1 MLERTYSL
9 ASHSRLE
16 DAEGRFSLV
25 GAYPLQVVALNESA
39 WILLHR
45 LRPGTPLADL
55 LEPVDPGA
63 VRYLEQ
69 MTAQGLLTVEYRL
82 IPSSRTPHIDVVIPV
97 YENPVGLSRCL
108 AALENQ
114 TYPRERYRIT
124 VVDDGSSPPLHRS
137 PNAHGGEVGGK
148 ESPGNFTENIAGNIA
163 GNSLRWLRLE
173 ENRGPAS
180 ARNAGAAVVA
190 NCTAGIADG
199 TAVIADGTAG
209 GAERDPAPILAFVDS
224 DAVPEPGW
232 LAHLAALLETPD
244 LAAAAG
250 AILPLDAKSLLG
262 AYEGAC
268 SSLYLGEA
276 AGPAGRP
283 GLPIS
288 YLPSCNLGIRR
299 AVFHELGGFREGWR
313 FGEDV
318 DLSWRLSD
326 AGHGMF
332 YHPASGVAH
341 QYRTGAGGFLQRK
354 RCYARS
360 EAALRKLHPAR
371 FDPVTEK
378 KAALGLILAG
388 FALWSGQALP
398 FLAGVAMV
406 VIHAGWKFRG
416 KLQAAR
422 PRPPSWNPAMIL
434 GAALRGGGGGLLHL
448 ARRSLR
454 MSALFLVL
462 GAIVIPSLWPL
473 PATVF
478 ALGICGEWLS
488 RHPNIPWRIFLT
500 GTVLENLAYSLG
512 WLEGMLGSIRVPRN
526 HRPWVHKSS
535 WGEGPPGNGGGGKA
549 INSNGDAPSHAKP
562 GPTP

>member
-9 ASHSRLE
+9 APHSRLE
-16 DAEGRFSLV
+16 KREDRFSLL
-25 GAYPLQVVALNESA
+25 GGYPLQVLVLNESA
-39 WILLHR
+39 WILLNR

-55 LEPVDPGA
+55 LEPVDPGT

-69 MTAQGLLTVEYRL
+69 MTAQGLLTAAYRL
-82 IPSSRTPHIDVVIPV
+82 IPPSSIPNIAVVIPV

-124 VVDDGSSPPLHRS
+124 VVDDGSSPPLPMAPTAPTVPTVPTIQGRED
-137 PNAHGGEVGGK
+137 GVK
-148 ESPGNFTENIAGNIA
+148 ESEGNFAGKKV
-163 GNSLRWLRLE
+163 RWLRLE

-180 ARNAGAAVVA
+180 ARNAGAA
-190 NCTAGIADG
+190 GS
-199 TAVIADGTAG
+199 AG
-209 GAERDPAPILAFVDS
+209 GAEESPAPILAFVDS
-224 DAVPEPGW
+224 DTVPEPGW

-250 AILPLDAKSLLG
+250 AILPLDARSLLG

-276 AGPAGRP
+276 AGPAGRL

-288 YLPSCNLGIRR
+288 YLPSCNLAIRR
-299 AVFHELGGFREGWR
+299 AVFHEMGGFREGWR

-360 EAALRKLHPAR
+360 EAALRKLHPGR
-371 FDPVTEK
+371 FDAMTEK

-388 FALWSGQALP
+388 FALLSGQILP
-398 FLAGVAMV
+398 FLAGMGIVA
-406 VIHAGWKFRG
+406 IHNGWKFTK

-422 PRPPSWNPAMIL
+422 PRPPSWNPAVIL
-434 GAALRGGGGGLLHL
+434 GAALRGSGGGLLHL

-462 GAIVIPSLWPL
+462 ATIIAPSLWPL
-473 PATVF
+473 PAAVF
-478 ALGICGEWLS
+478 ALGIGGEWLS
-488 RHPNIPWRIFLT
+488 RRPNIPWRVFVT

-512 WLEGMLGSIRVPRN
+512 WLEGMLGFIRVPCN
-526 HRPWVHKSS
+526 HRPLVNNPSLK
-535 WGEGPPGNGGGGKA
+535 EGMPGNGGG
-549 INSNGDAPSHAKP
+549 NREVNPSGDAPSHAKAGQP
-562 GPTP
+562 P